1 MHAVSEEDA
10 FALDVGAALG
20 KEIPQLRYKI
30 IAIRQWIEREIDFA
44 ARRESPLKI
53 AKKKIPFAWSPAR
66 VRRPISIKTDRK
78 RGDPIELLVKI
89 RERLER
95 LNSENR
101 SWHAENFEQFP
112 EERRF
117 VKVEAKN
124 GMTESF
130 QDEQKK
136 AATTA

>member
-1 MHAVSEEDA
+1 MDSSLLFFFSSRRRHTRSLRDWSS
-10 FALDVGAALG
+10 DVCSS
-20 KEIPQLRYKI
+20 
-30 IAIRQWIEREIDFA
+30 EREIDFA

-66 VRRPISIKTDRK
+66 VARPISIKTDRK

-101 SWHAENFEQFP
+101 SWHAENYEQFL

-130 QDEQKK
+130 QNEQKK